1 MSLDQAW
8 SLLMF
13 ELSLSLLS
21 VGGVIVLASE
31 QHRFLVLEQGWLTD
45 QQFQAS
51 IALAQAAPGP
61 NVLFLALWGWHVGLN
76 AGAASGVAGLAWG
89 SALAGALICLLGTL
103 LPSSVLTVAVGRWT
117 QRHSHRLGVKALR
130 MGLAPVVVGAML
142 ATAWVLARAPSVP
155 PQQPWLWGLAGLAAV
170 LVWRTRAHLLVL
182 LAAGAA
188 VGIGLQAVP
197 PGACPLSTSPSPRD

>member
-1 MSLDQAW
+1 MSAEQAW
-8 SLLMF
+8 SLLLF

-31 QHRFLVLEQGWLTD
+31 QHRFLVLEKAWLTD

-76 AGAASGVAGLAWG
+76 AGVASGLSGMAWG
-89 SALAGALICLLGTL
+89 SALAGALICLMATL
-103 LPSSVLTVAVGRWT
+103 VPTSLLTLVVSRMT
-117 QRHSHRLGVKALR
+117 QRHSHRSGVKALR
-130 MGLAPVVVGAML
+130 IGLAPVVVGAML
-142 ATAWVLARAPSVP
+142 ATAVILARAPAAQD
-155 PQQPWLWGLAGLAAV
+155 QQPWLWALTAV
-170 LVWRTRAHLLVL
+170 ACLFVWLSRVHLLIL

-188 VGIGLQAVP
+188 AGIALQAVL
-197 PGACPLSTSPSPRD
+197 PLSPA

>member
-1 MSLDQAW
+1 MSFDQAW
-8 SLLMF
+8 SLLLF

-31 QHRFLVLEQGWLTD
+31 QHRFLVMEQGWMTD

-76 AGAASGVAGLAWG
+76 AGAAAGVPGLAWG
-89 SALAGALICLLGTL
+89 SAFAGAAICLLGNL
-103 LPSSVLTVAVGRWT
+103 LPSSILTVAVGRWT
-117 QRHSHRLGVKALR
+117 QRYSHRSGVKALR

-142 ATAWVLARAPSVP
+142 ATAAILARAPDAQA
-155 PQQPWLWGLAGLAAV
+155 QQPWLWAMAAGACV
-170 LVWRTRAHLLVL
+170 LVWNTRLHLLVL
-182 LAAGAA
+182 LALGAGAGMA
-188 VGIGLQAVP
+188 LQALLP
-197 PGACPLSTSPSPRD
+197 I

>member
-1 MSLDQAW
+1 MSAEQAW
-8 SLLMF
+8 SLLLF

-31 QHRFLVLEQGWLTD
+31 QHRFLVLERAWLTD

-76 AGAASGVAGLAWG
+76 AGEASGLPGMAWG
-89 SALAGALICLLGTL
+89 SALAGALICLLATL
-103 LPSSVLTVAVGRWT
+103 VPTSLLTLVVSRMT
-117 QRHSHRLGVKALR
+117 HRHSHRSGVKALR
-130 MGLAPVVVGAML
+130 IGLAPVVVGAML
-142 ATAWVLARAPSVP
+142 ATAVILARAPTAQD
-155 PQQPWLWGLAGLAAV
+155 QQPGLWALAAV
-170 LVWRTRAHLLVL
+170 ACLFVWLSRVHLLVL

-188 VGIGLQAVP
+188 AGIALQALL
-197 PGACPLSTSPSPRD
+197 PLSPA